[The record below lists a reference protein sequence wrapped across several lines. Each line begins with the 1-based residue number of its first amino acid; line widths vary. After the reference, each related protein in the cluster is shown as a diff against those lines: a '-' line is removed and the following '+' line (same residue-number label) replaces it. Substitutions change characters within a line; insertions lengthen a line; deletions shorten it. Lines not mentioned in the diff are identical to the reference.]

1 MTIPVDALTAKP
13 RPEPLVP
20 ASQPTLKSHGVVS
33 DPAVVVSDEKK
44 TTPVTPAEVTAAV
57 AEINQNLKIASIG
70 VQFEFDKE
78 ANTTLTKVVDVETG
92 KVILQLPSEQAVRL
106 SIELDKWQGL
116 LVSHKV

>member
-13 RPEPLVP
+13 RPEPMASALQP
-20 ASQPTLKSHGVVS
+20 ALKNHGVAS
-33 DPAVVVSDEKK
+33 DPVVVANDEKK
-44 TTPVTPAEVTAAV
+44 TLPATLAEVTAAV

-106 SIELDKWQGL
+106 SIALDKWQGL